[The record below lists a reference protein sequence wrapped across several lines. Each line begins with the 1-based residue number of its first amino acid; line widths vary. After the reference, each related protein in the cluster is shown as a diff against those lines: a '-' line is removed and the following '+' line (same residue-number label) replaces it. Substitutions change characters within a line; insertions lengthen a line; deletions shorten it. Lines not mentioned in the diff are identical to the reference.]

1 MANRLRALPVLVL
14 LAAAVDTVAVR
25 WNFAHRPA
33 SAGVFLQAC
42 GLWLAIGVIALIPA
56 TVGSALARRRR
67 GPSRSRHTG
76 LNDALG
82 LLAWMVL
89 PPIVHACLDSY
100 TDIGGDLSG
109 LLSAR
114 PWMQV
119 ALGLLAFLAAVA
131 LARLLAARVST
142 QALALG
148 CAGLSL
154 ALGLGV
160 SFHKTPRV
168 VASSDRGDRPNLL
181 LVVWDT
187 TRAKSLEFLGYDRRT
202 TPHLARLAEESV
214 VFTNARS
221 ASGYTLTSHLSMLT
235 GVYPSHHGARL
246 RRQEFHPRRTPSVVE
261 ALRQAGYRTGGFV
274 GTGVLRAQTGIG
286 FGFEV
291 WDDQV
296 DPPVCDTRAWALIHD
311 LQSMAAK
318 LGPPFS
324 RNGQPHWIQ
333 DFTRPASEVL
343 ERAAAWIAADD
354 GRPWFCMINLYDVH
368 WPYLPGDEARG
379 RWVGDYGGSVDGH
392 LFRSDS
398 YVEGTELEERDEQH
412 LRELY
417 DAEMWQLDRDVDAF
431 LSQLD
436 IGKDTA
442 LVMTSDHGE
451 AFGEGGRYEHSDILE
466 AQVRVPAL
474 VRAPGRS
481 SEIRGDPV
489 SGVDVAPT
497 LLALA
502 GLPALEHHSGINL
515 LAAPPETE
523 QRLVLV
529 EDRDHMR
536 TTDVRIALYRGPWKL
551 LRRGIGKAGRV
562 FLYDLTS
569 DPDGLIDVAADHP
582 DLALELERELD
593 GFRAR
598 WQADDLRDART
609 GGDGNLDALRGLGY
623 TGE

>member
-1 MANRLRALPVLVL
+1 VG
-14 LAAAVDTVAVR
+14 VR

-33 SAGVFLQAC
+33 SADVFLQAC
-42 GLWLAIGVIALIPA
+42 ALWLALGVMALIPA
-56 TVGSALARRRR
+56 SVGSAIARRLR
-67 GPSRSRHTG
+67 GPSRSRHLG
-76 LNDALG
+76 LGDALV
-82 LLAWMVL
+82 LLAWMAL
-89 PPIVHACLDSY
+89 PVIVHACLDPY

-109 LLSAR
+109 LSSAR
-114 PWMQV
+114 PWVQV
-119 ALGLLAFLAAVA
+119 ALGLLAFFVATA
-131 LARLLAARVST
+131 LARLVAARVST
-142 QALALG
+142 PVLALG

-154 ALGLGV
+154 ASGLGV
-160 SFHKTPRV
+160 SFHHAPRV

-187 TRAKSLEFLGYDRRT
+187 TRAKSLEFLGYDRST

-214 VFTNARS
+214 VFANARS

-246 RRQEFHPRRTPSVVE
+246 RRQEFHPRRTPSVVQ
-261 ALRQAGYRTGGFV
+261 ALRQAGYRAGGFV

-286 FGFEV
+286 YGFEV

-296 DPPVCDTRAWALIHD
+296 DPPVCDTFAWALIHD
-311 LQSMAAK
+311 LQALAAK
-318 LGPPFS
+318 LGPPCS

-368 WPYLPGDEARG
+368 WPYLPGDEARQ
-379 RWVGDYGGSVDGH
+379 RWVGEYDGNVDGH

-398 YVEGTELEERDEQH
+398 YVAGTELDERDDRH

-417 DAEMWQLDRDVDAF
+417 DAEMWQLDRDVGAF
-431 LSQLD
+431 LSRLD
-436 IGKDTA
+436 IGRGTA
-442 LVMTSDHGE
+442 LVLTSDHGE
-451 AFGEGGRYEHSDILE
+451 AFGEGGQYEHSDILE

-474 VRAPGRS
+474 VLAPGAAPGVRT
-481 SEIRGDPV
+481 DPV

-502 GLPALEHHSGINL
+502 GLPVPEHTSGISL
-515 LAAPPETE
+515 LAAPAQAE
-523 QRLVLV
+523 QRLILV

-536 TTDVRIALYRGPWKL
+536 ATDVRIALYRGPWKL
-551 LRRGIGKAGRV
+551 LRRGLGQAARV
-562 FLYDLTS
+562 FLYDLST
-569 DPDGLIDVAADHP
+569 DPEGLIDVSAEHPEVAA
-582 DLALELERELD
+582 ELERELD

-598 WQADDLRDART
+598 WRADDLRDART
-609 GGDGNLDALRGLGY
+609 GGDGNLDVLRGLGY